1 MDFTLSSGDHPSV
14 ERYKSATVHKPR
26 SGVFWREVGKLT
38 TSNGQ
43 LQFPLLVKL
52 IIGLS
57 AIPVSIANSERGF
70 SVLRKIHA
78 DQHPTFEAIRHY
90 FADDNKMQQ

>member
-1 MDFTLSSGDHPSV
+1 MDLTLSSGDHPSV
-14 ERYKSATVHKPR
+14 ETYKSATGHKPW

-38 TSNGQ
+38 RSDRQ
-43 LQFPLLVKL
+43 PRFPSLVKV

-57 AIPVSIANSERGF
+57 AIPVSNANSERGF

-78 DQHPTFEAIRHY
+78 DQHPTLKQSTIISLMTI
-90 FADDNKMQQ
+90 K